1 MGVWGAGIFQDD
13 TACDI
18 RDEYKDLLGE
28 GLSSQAA
35 KTKILNSYAS
45 SFADPDESGVAW
57 LALAAIQSKMGR
69 MDEDTLSHAL
79 RIIDSDS
86 DLARWKE
93 DSKAFAKRK
102 MVLEKLR
109 EQLALPQPPEK
120 RVSRRIPCKCPWR
133 LGDVFAYRLLS
144 DQFLVFQ
151 VVGHHTDRGGTYPV
165 CKIVD
170 WIGKE
175 IPSEEMLKIA
185 HTRKSRA
192 DYKHKIYKLM
202 LVGFNRK
209 CLKRIQ
215 NLDLN
220 LMPFHKRIL
229 NSLPGAAVRIERE
242 PASIVHFKYLD
253 NFLKEWFL
261 IE

>member
-1 MGVWGAGIFQDD
+1 MGVWGAGIFQND

-18 RDEYKDLLGE
+18 RDEYKDLLGQ

-57 LALAAIQSKMGR
+57 LALAAVQSRMGR
-69 MDEDTLSHAL
+69 MDEDTRSHAL

-86 DLARWKE
+86 DLTRWKE
-93 DSKAFAKRK
+93 DSKALTKRK
-102 MVLEKLR
+102 MALEKLR
-109 EQLALPQPPEK
+109 EQLLSPQPPEK
-120 RVSRRIPCKCPWR
+120 KVSKRSLCECPWS
-133 LGDVFAYRLLS
+133 LGDLFAYRLLS
-144 DQFLVFQ
+144 DRFLVFR

-170 WIGKE
+170 WVGKE
-175 IPSEEMLKIA
+175 IPSKEVLEAADTK
-185 HTRKSRA
+185 KSRA
-192 DYKHKIYKLM
+192 DYKHTIYKMM

-209 CLKRIQ
+209 WSKRIQ
-215 NLDLN
+215 NLNLN
-220 LMPFHKRIL
+220 LMPFHNRIL
-229 NSLPGAAVRIERE
+229 NSLPGDAMRLKRE
-242 PASIVHFKYLD
+242 PASIVHFKHLD
-253 NFLKEWFL
+253 KFLKEWFL